1 MSDFLINGLNYHVD
15 ATGDGEPLVLLHGFT
30 GSSRNWRGVAAR
42 LATQFR
48 CIAVDLPGH
57 GQSAAPDDPDRYQM
71 PRVSADLEQLLNR
84 LDAAPAHWLGYSMGG
99 RLALYMAIR
108 KPHLVRSLILESASP
123 GLASAAERRSRRE
136 QDEKLAGRIER
147 DGIEAFVAEW
157 EALPLFATQRRLPDS
172 VQDNLHRQRLANSP
186 KGLAGSLRGMGT
198 GVQPS
203 LWPELG
209 DIQAGT
215 LLLAGELDTKF
226 VAVNRRMAERLPIAR
241 LAIIPGSGHTIHL
254 EQPERFTGEVRAFL
268 NGRLPGGDHLAETE
282 QQNEYER
289 RQGHLFEPRIE
300 RGQDFRAADG
310 QTIANEHRRGQE
322 KQELPQ
328 GHER

>member
-57 GQSAAPDDPDRYQM
+57 GQSAAPDDPDRYRMSQ
-71 PRVSADLEQLLNR
+71 VSADLETLLDR
-84 LDAAPAHWLGYSMGG
+84 LGARPAHWLGYSMGG
-99 RLALYMAIR
+99 RLALYAALR

-123 GLASAAERRSRRE
+123 GLASAAERRRRRE
-136 QDEKLAGRIER
+136 QDEKLAGRIEQ

-157 EALPLFATQRRLPDS
+157 EALPLFATQRRLPS
-172 VQDNLHRQRLANSP
+172 PVQSDLRQQRLANTP

-209 DIQAGT
+209 DVQTGT

-226 VAVNRRMAERLPIAR
+226 VAVNRRMAERLPTAR
-241 LAIIPGSGHTIHL
+241 LTIIPGSGHTIHL
-254 EQPERFTGEVRAFL
+254 EEPERFTGEVRAFL
-268 NGRLPGGDHLAETE
+268 NGRSPGGDHLAETE
-282 QQNEYER
+282 QQDEYQR
-289 RQGHLFEPRIE
+289 RQGHLLEPRVE

-310 QTIANEHRRGQE
+310 QPIADEHRRGQE